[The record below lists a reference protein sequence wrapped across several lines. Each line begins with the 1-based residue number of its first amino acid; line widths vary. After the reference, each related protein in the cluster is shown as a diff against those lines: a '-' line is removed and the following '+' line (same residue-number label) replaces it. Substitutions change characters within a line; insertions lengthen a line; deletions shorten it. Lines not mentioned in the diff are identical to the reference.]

1 MLSLEKYLVQNMK
14 VYKRIA
20 DDFQEFLESQFAE
33 IVLETQEIL
42 QDKEAIDIQK
52 IEAITAVYQRHGIR
66 LKVRH
71 GSG

>member
-1 MLSLEKYLVQNMK
+1 MSLEKYLVQNMK

-20 DDFQEFLESQFAE
+20 DDFQGFLESQFAE

-42 QDKEAIDIQK
+42 QNKGASDIQK
-52 IEAITAVYQRHGIR
+52 IEAIADVYRRHGIR
-66 LKVRH
+66 LEARR